1 MKSKI
6 LILFLIVFIACGNE
20 NNQNKIKIF
29 SNSVFLKETN
39 DSSKSTLQILHNFLP
54 SVLALAKA
62 DTCNFYYG
70 DYVIDDD
77 CIFRQI
83 LIGKLIDKETI
94 IATEI
99 NINDTIINF
108 YYLDKE
114 NWKIIGSEKTNIPV
128 YQIDFE
134 DLDGDN
140 NNEIVISTG
149 TNMNGNK
156 WQVVYFYSKKS
167 NTIKYA
173 GTFSTD
179 YTIKKEKKQIEQTY
193 EGSWYMDN
201 SKTLYEWR
209 DEMLVPIKQIVI
221 AHEEPISENGKL
233 TLEYYENKTNNLNG
247 LTLKFKE
254 PFNNSDK
261 KQQHLWDIFFTGN

>member
-6 LILFLIVFIACGNE
+6 LILFLIVFTCCNFE
-20 NNQNKIKIF
+20 SKQNKAEIF
-29 SNSVFLKETN
+29 SNSFFLKETN

-70 DYVIDDD
+70 DYIIEDD

-94 IATEI
+94 IVTEI
-99 NINDTIINF
+99 NIKDTTINF

-114 NWKIIGSEKTNIPV
+114 NWKMIGSEKINIPV

-140 NNEIVISTG
+140 NNEIVTSTG
-149 TNMNGNK
+149 TNMNANK
-156 WQVVYFYSKKS
+156 WQEVYYYSKKA

-173 GTFSTD
+173 GSFSTD
-179 YTIKKEKKQIEQTY
+179 YIIKKERKQIEQTY

-209 DEMLVPIKQIVI
+209 DEKLVPIKQIVI
-221 AHEEPISENGKL
+221 VHEQPISENGKL

-247 LTLKFKE
+247 LTLKYEK
-254 PFNNSDK
+254 PFNNNNK
-261 KQQHLWDIFFTGN
+261 KQQQLWNNFFTGN

>member
-1 MKSKI
+1 MKYKI
-6 LILFLIVFIACGNE
+6 LILFLIVFIACRNFE
-20 NNQNKIKIF
+20 SKQNKIDFF
-29 SNSVFLKETN
+29 SNNFFLKETS

-54 SVLALAKA
+54 NVLALAKV

-70 DYVIDDD
+70 DFVIEDDS
-77 CIFRQI
+77 IFRQI
-83 LIGKLIDKETI
+83 LIGKFIDKETI

-99 NINDTIINF
+99 NIKDTTITF
-108 YYLDKE
+108 YYLDNG
-114 NWKIIGSEKTNIPV
+114 NWKIIGSEKTNIPI

-134 DLDGDN
+134 DLDGDT
-140 NNEIVISTG
+140 NNEIIISTG

-156 WQVVYFYSKKS
+156 WQEVYYYSKKV

-173 GTFSTD
+173 GSFSTD

-193 EGSWYMDN
+193 TGSWYMDN

-209 DEMLVPIKQIVI
+209 DEKLVPRKQIVI
-221 AHEEPISENGKL
+221 VHEQPISENGKF
-233 TLEYYENKTNNLNG
+233 TLEFYENKSNNLDG

-254 PFNNSDK
+254 PFNNVS
-261 KQQHLWDIFFTGN
+261 LRPRPCCLS